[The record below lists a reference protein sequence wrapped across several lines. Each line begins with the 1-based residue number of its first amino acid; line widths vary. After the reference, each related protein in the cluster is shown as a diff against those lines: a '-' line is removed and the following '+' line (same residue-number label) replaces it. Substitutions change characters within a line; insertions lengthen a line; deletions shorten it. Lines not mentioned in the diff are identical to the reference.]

1 MGSGGLF
8 GVGLGEGKQK
18 LFFLPEAHT
27 DFIFSILGEEL
38 GFAGGAAVIALFAAL
53 IWLGF
58 IISLRAEGC
67 LWKYAALGITIMIGM
82 QAVINICV
90 VTGLLPTKGIP
101 LPFVSFG
108 GSSLL
113 VNMMSIGVLMNIA
126 AQERG

>member
-1 MGSGGLF
+1 
-8 GVGLGEGKQK
+8 
-18 LFFLPEAHT
+18 
-27 DFIFSILGEEL
+27 
-38 GFAGGAAVIALFAAL
+38 
-53 IWLGF
+53 
-58 IISLRAEGC
+58 
-67 LWKYAALGITIMIGM
+67 MIGM

-113 VNMMSIGVLMNIA
+113 VNMMSIGILMNIA